1 METDLHVLHIIPSAF
16 DYFDDIKKYAFGL
29 VGEMNANDGVFAD
42 VFTLQ
47 YGPPTKAEKV
57 EVGALSPDQEYK
69 GSEPVKEAVDDFE
82 DYNVVHL
89 HTPFFG
95 AAKDIISWKN
105 DNPNIPLVITYYR
118 DVEATDLMALV
129 IKWYNNYYLK
139 KLFKMA
145 DIITVFPWSE
155 NKARRLAGD
164 KEQVKKVVLLSEFG
178 AGDPKSVLEK
188 NLNLPSVVDNLF
200 NIYSYLI

>member
-1 METDLHVLHIIPSAF
+1 MENDLHVLHIIPAAF

-29 VGEMNANDGVFAD
+29 VGEMNTNEGVFAD

-57 EVGALSPDQEYK
+57 EVSTVSPDQEYK
-69 GSEPVKEAVDDFE
+69 GSEPVKEVVEEFV

-89 HTPFFG
+89 HAPFFG

-105 DNPNIPLVITYYR
+105 DNPEVPLVITYYR
-118 DVEATDLMALV
+118 DVEATDLMALI

-139 KLFKMA
+139 KLFRMA
-145 DIITVFPWSE
+145 DVIAVFPWSE
-155 NKARRLAGD
+155 NKARRLVGD
-164 KEQVKKVVLLSEFG
+164 KEQVKKVFLLSEFG
-178 AGDPKSVLEK
+178 ASNPQAVLEK
-188 NLNLPSVVDNLF
+188 NLNLKSIVDSLF
-200 NIYSYLI
+200 NIYSNLI